1 MRGKIVMT
9 EKPERYSSW
18 PFREGFPLPRPPA
31 LPPNTS
37 LTTKHQYL
45 GSGLLIP
52 RPENTNVYIHPEP
65 NRLLETLPIGK
76 SQRIRQVGQC
86 FLMAVWYKVTYSWET
101 KQSPKTPKAKHW
113 PRWERWSWDKS
124 SLTSQWLRTDRSGQE
139 FSCLDAC
146 DKPLWVCF
154 Q

>member
-1 MRGKIVMT
+1 MT

-52 RPENTNVYIHPEP
+52 RPENTNVSIHPEP

-76 SQRIRQVGQC
+76 SQRIRQVGQSVSLWQSDIKLSILGRL
-86 FLMAVWYKVTYSWET
+86 FYS
-101 KQSPKTPKAKHW
+101 KGKTLAQMREMK
-113 PRWERWSWDKS
+113 
-124 SLTSQWLRTDRSGQE
+124 LRQ
-139 FSCLDAC
+139 
-146 DKPLWVCF
+146 K
-154 Q
+154 